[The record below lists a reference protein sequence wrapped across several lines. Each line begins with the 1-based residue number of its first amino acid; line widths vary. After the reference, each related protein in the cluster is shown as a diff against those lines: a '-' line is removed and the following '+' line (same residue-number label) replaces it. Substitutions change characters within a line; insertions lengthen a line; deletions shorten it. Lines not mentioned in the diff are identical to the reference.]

1 MNDQAAESCSV
12 ASIEVLNFERRER
25 RRRAQVEIDER
36 LVGPWSFRAMLG
48 RGTIRLNTVEF
59 RILKFLAARPYRA
72 FTRRRIADAVSTD
85 SDPVTEEDL
94 GRYISSLR
102 DQLGF
107 YSDYIQSVPYTG
119 YRFKA

>member
-1 MNDQAAESCSV
+1 MIDQQAVESSYG
-12 ASIEVLNFERRER
+12 ASYELPTVERPSQR
-25 RRRAQVEIDER
+25 RRQVEKSER

-59 RILKFLAARPYRA
+59 RILKFLAARPYHA
-72 FTRRRIADAVSTD
+72 FTRRKIADAVSTE
-85 SDPVTEEDL
+85 SHPVTEENL
-94 GRYISSLR
+94 GQYIMSLR